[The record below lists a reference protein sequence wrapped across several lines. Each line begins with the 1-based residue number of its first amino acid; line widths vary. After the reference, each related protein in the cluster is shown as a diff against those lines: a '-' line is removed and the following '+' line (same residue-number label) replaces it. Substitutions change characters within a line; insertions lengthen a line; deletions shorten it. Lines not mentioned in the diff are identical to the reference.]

1 MITQASGSLAQAH
14 QTPSHSAR
22 TYVDRES
29 LSPAVLS
36 IFHLSLDPTMTG
48 LRRDFLESANA
59 LSLRPRILFANDRTD
74 QEMKCRLFDR
84 PSDAHW
90 QCRLFKSWPQHIT
103 IMYRTQ
109 LSAEPALAS
118 VDLSHSRRACNLG
131 A

>member
-29 LSPAVLS
+29 LSPAM
-36 IFHLSLDPTMTG
+36 FHLSLDPTMTG
-48 LRRDFLESANA
+48 LRRDFLESALSFALMTRNA
-59 LSLRPRILFANDRTD
+59 
-74 QEMKCRLFDR
+74 ELFDL
-84 PSDAHW
+84 PSDA
-90 QCRLFKSWPQHIT
+90 QSRLFKSFTLLGPQHIT

>member
-29 LSPAVLS
+29 LSPAM
-36 IFHLSLDPTMTG
+36 FHLSLDPTMTG

-90 QCRLFKSWPQHIT
+90 QCRLFKSISQ
-103 IMYRTQ
+103 
-109 LSAEPALAS
+109 
-118 VDLSHSRRACNLG
+118 
-131 A
+131 

>member
-14 QTPSHSAR
+14 QTPSHSA
-22 TYVDRES
+22 YVDRES
-29 LSPAVLS
+29 LSPAM
-36 IFHLSLDPTMTG
+36 FHLSLDPTMTG

-74 QEMKCRLFDR
+74 QEMKCRLFDL

-109 LSAEPALAS
+109 LSAEPAPAS